1 MSTPGN
7 TRAGVI
13 ARAFLDAFAR
23 KDIDA
28 ALALLAEDV
37 VWHVD
42 GATEVPSVGLLQG
55 KAKIKGWIAQ
65 FPDAFEPR
73 GFRTDPIID
82 GGDEA
87 IVPGWFRYR
96 VRPTG
101 RTVEGD
107 FSMRFRVRDGLI
119 VHYQIFE
126 DSLALAQ
133 AFEADLDWPPGH
145 QRIRVNDTVYEYD
158 DVGDGPVV
166 LVLSGRT
173 TSTRYVRS
181 LRGRRCVSI
190 DLSPDDRPARDFA
203 DDLALLIREKSWQ
216 PVTVVAH
223 GHSSAVATE
232 LTTRHPT
239 LAQGEFLGAGRAASP
254 RQ

>member
-1 MSTPGN
+1 VSTPGN
-7 TRAGVI
+7 TRAGAI

-42 GATEVPSVGLLQG
+42 GATEVPSAGLLQG
-55 KAKIKGWIAQ
+55 KARIKAWIAQ

-73 GFRTDPIID
+73 GFRTAPIID
-82 GGDEA
+82 GGGEA
-87 IVPGWFRYR
+87 IVSGWFRYL

-119 VHYQIFE
+119 LHYQIFE

-133 AFEADLDWPPGH
+133 AFEADVDWPPGR

-173 TSTRYVRS
+173 RSARYVRS
-181 LRGRRCVSI
+181 LKARRRCVSI
-190 DLSPDDRPARDFA
+190 DLSPGDRPARDVA
-203 DDLALLIREKSWQ
+203 GDLALLIREKSWQ

-223 GHSSAVATE
+223 GNSSTVATE
-232 LTTRHPT
+232 LITRHPT
-239 LAQGEFLGAGRAASP
+239 LAQGESSFRDRAAG
-254 RQ
+254 